1 MSRTGMTLEERFWS
15 KVNKNGEGGCWIW
28 TSATNTDGYGKFELD
43 YKMIAAHRL
52 SFELFNGPIPRGKYI
67 CHRCNRR
74 NCVNPDHIYAG
85 TQRQNVDDML
95 RDDRHSNG
103 AKRRLT
109 GQEVA
114 EIRSSAASGIPF
126 KVLCE
131 QFDRTFLTISRIVNG
146 HAYSKWDSPAPVV
159 G

>member
-15 KVNKNGEGGCWIW
+15 KVNKDGEGGCWIW

-74 NCVNPDHIYAG
+74 NCVNPDHLYAG
-85 TQRQNVDDML
+85 TSSENCYDAVR
-95 RDDRHSNG
+95 RGRHKSNNLIG
-103 AKRRLT
+103 IKNPKAKLSET
-109 GQEVA
+109 M
-114 EIRSSAASGIPF
+114 
-126 KVLCE
+126 
-131 QFDRTFLTISRIVNG
+131 
-146 HAYSKWDSPAPVV
+146 
-159 G
+159 